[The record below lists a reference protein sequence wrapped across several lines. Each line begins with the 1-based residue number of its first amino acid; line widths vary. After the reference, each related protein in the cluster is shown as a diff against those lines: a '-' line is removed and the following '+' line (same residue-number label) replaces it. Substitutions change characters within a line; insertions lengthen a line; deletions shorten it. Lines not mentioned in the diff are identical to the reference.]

1 MYLCLSIINC
11 LPVFPS
17 APMADSWVCLSQV
30 RYQHELE
37 LSRELQSKCRSS
49 DETRKCKVSPNPPDR
64 VTVIVS
70 KGKVHFKVLPNQSEY
85 YFGRKNTLTQ
95 HWAHRGQ
102 FTNTYWLSQCICRL
116 NKILWKCFFFIFLY
130 PVSLILGNFPLL
142 STSLLELEYELGTW
156 PQGEKYSNYACSPV
170 RRNSNPCISHLV
182 GLVYFKF
189 ASIFKSCL
197 FLMQLGEKEVKAR
210 RS

>member
-116 NKILWKCFFFIFLY
+116 NKILWKCCFFFFFFVSCIFN
-130 PVSLILGNFPLL
+130 PREL
-142 STSLLELEYELGTW
+142 SAS
-156 PQGEKYSNYACSPV
+156 Q
-170 RRNSNPCISHLV
+170 HQ
-182 GLVYFKF
+182 F
-189 ASIFKSCL
+189 AGAGIWTGDLTTGGKV
-197 FLMQLGEKEVKAR
+197 Q
-210 RS
+210 